1 MVAEKKFSFYW
12 RIGKTELQIVDYN
25 GGRTLEDLIK
35 FVEKQ
40 VSGDFD
46 EEDEEEATD
55 EGGEMEEEGDEVPR
69 DEL

>member
-1 MVAEKKFSFYW
+1 MFKNVLLFIF
-12 RIGKTELQIVDYN
+12 QIIDYN

-40 VSGDFD
+40 VSGDF
-46 EEDEEEATD
+46 EEEEEEEEAEPEDEEAES
-55 EGGEMEEEGDEVPR
+55 EEPPR

>member
-1 MVAEKKFSFYW
+1 MFKNVLLFIF
-12 RIGKTELQIVDYN
+12 QIVDYN

-40 VSGDFD
+40 VSGDF
-46 EEDEEEATD
+46 EEEEEEEEEEAEPEDEEAES
-55 EGGEMEEEGDEVPR
+55 EEPPR